1 MCILIKLNM
10 KSNKILYLHFNNF
23 SLVSVSNSCNFGL
36 SNQSNYEVYIIVFKI
51 IHVYYIYDVEGLY
64 VLKQRNEPM
73 FHAFYILHLLNQSVL
88 SFILYMFCICK
99 HTIFLPGTTVSIS
112 WSSLNNRS
120 HQKKQRNCNICF
132 FFYKLQISLLPPIAT

>member
-1 MCILIKLNM
+1 M

-64 VLKQRNEPM
+64 VLKTKEWAHVPC
-73 FHAFYILHLLNQSVL
+73 ILHT
-88 SFILYMFCICK
+88 SFIKSISSIFYFVYVLYM
-99 HTIFLPGTTVSIS
+99 
-112 WSSLNNRS
+112 
-120 HQKKQRNCNICF
+120 
-132 FFYKLQISLLPPIAT
+132 